1 MAGFGKFSMENW
13 QVVAV
18 VEIENL
24 QRPRKKITVEY
35 LAWFMENILGS
46 QLRSI
51 TVWKTYVRT
60 WEVKYRTHVEAG
72 FEVYAVTGCVI
83 IHPRYLIFVTYSGRT

>member
-1 MAGFGKFSMENW
+1 MENW

-18 VEIENL
+18 VEIANL

-46 QLRSI
+46 PLRG
-51 TVWKTYVRT
+51 YYCFENMHVRG
-60 WEVKYRTHVEAG
+60 K
-72 FEVYAVTGCVI
+72 
-83 IHPRYLIFVTYSGRT
+83 